1 MESYGSGIRVSSG
14 PARAYFEPLEPLD
27 RVEIFRGGN
36 PSQGGWISR
45 KFGQKL
51 PITTVLW
58 HSDITGVTVLQ
69 ARIRYTRSRTGAS

>member
-1 MESYGSGIRVSSG
+1 MIPVDAARGSAWIADQLRQ
-14 PARAYFEPLEPLD
+14 AI
-27 RVEIFRGGN
+27 VEGTY
-36 PSQGGWISR
+36 